1 MLSFSELEL
10 KTGCNITEECIK
22 HSAQSGS
29 VFPLRA
35 QYKKA
40 LEVATDNVKNVR
52 ARLSL
57 EIYQAGAIPDGK
69 GGAIK
74 VTGASAD
81 AYVDAHPEMA
91 QAREERAI
99 AEENMDAILGLV
111 TAYNAKKDL
120 LSMIM
125 SDRKNEF
132 YSDAT
137 GVTSQQARA
146 IN

>member
-40 LEVATDNVKNVR
+40 LEVATDNVKTVK
-52 ARLSL
+52 ARLAL
-57 EIYQAGAIPDGK
+57 EVYQAAAIPDGK
-69 GGAIK
+69 GGTIK

-81 AYVDAHPEMA
+81 AYVDAHPDMIK
-91 QAREERAI
+91 AREERAI
-99 AEENMDAILGLV
+99 TEENYDAILGLV

-132 YSDAT
+132 YSDPT
-137 GVTSQQARA
+137 GITGQQARA

>member
-69 GGAIK
+69 GGTIK
-74 VTGASAD
+74 VTGASTD
-81 AYVDAHPEMA
+81 AYVDAHPEMVK
-91 QAREERAI
+91 AREERAI

-137 GVTSQQARA
+137 GITGQQARA

>member
-10 KTGCNITEECIK
+10 KTNCNISEECVK

-40 LEVATDNVKNVR
+40 LEVATDNVKAVR
-52 ARLSL
+52 ARLSM
-57 EIYQAGAIPDGK
+57 EVRVAGAIPDGK
-69 GGAIK
+69 GGTIKITESAI
-74 VTGASAD
+74 SD
-81 AYVDAHPEMA
+81 YIDSHSEMLK
-91 QAREERAI
+91 AREERAI

-120 LSMIM
+120 LSMIQ

-137 GVTSQQARA
+137 GITSQQARA